1 MATGDHTIRK
11 LWNPAAGAVSGPAA
25 GRANRQPPARP
36 LLDQFVRPP
45 RPRDRARHRRRCVAV
60 FSLRSHAMQYICM
73 VGPAWGRCVVQRA
86 QLLLACWAAGEGLVF
101 ASFAGA
107 WECTCASGPRSRQV
121 TSKTCVVGRARGS
134 HFDSGNVYVEPN

>member
-1 MATGDHTIRK
+1 
-11 LWNPAAGAVSGPAA
+11 
-25 GRANRQPPARP
+25 
-36 LLDQFVRPP
+36 
-45 RPRDRARHRRRCVAV
+45 
-60 FSLRSHAMQYICM
+60 M

-107 WECTCASGPRSRQV
+107 WEYVCQRTRSRQV

-134 HFDSGNVYVEPN
+134 HFDSGNVLRVRRAKLKLAS